1 MFYMTQGKTF
11 THFYKGTAGNT
22 CSLDAIYVT
31 KAAIKSK
38 INYIQPATVFDSCA
52 SWNLQPDIKIIAW
65 MVNHTTLLWKNGAF
79 NGWITAAGYQQSYL
93 IKGNEILQCVKQNV
107 TETSQT
113 NSLLV
118 GKKSVKVSHWRRNED
133 WQKSSV
139 SSFKVI
145 IGKKRMMINAMLS
158 YVDPIH
164 CWTYFWFLFFPF
176 SSSSLPRFQRCQSEK
191 WLPIVK
197 IQAGFLYE

>member
-93 IKGNEILQCVKQNV
+93 IKRNEILQCVKQNV

-118 GKKSVKVSHWRRNED
+118 EKKSVKVSHWKRNED

-145 IGKKRMMINAMLS
+145 IGKKGWWLM
-158 YVDPIH
+158 
-164 CWTYFWFLFFPF
+164 
-176 SSSSLPRFQRCQSEK
+176 PRFPM
-191 WLPIVK
+191 WILFIVGHIFGSFFFSPSAHLLFQDFRGVSQK
-197 IQAGFLYE
+197 SGSQL